1 MAANTYGLYC
11 PLAMACEILEPRWT
25 MLILWE
31 MKFGATH
38 FNEIRRGVPGISPT
52 LLSKRLKVM
61 EEQGLVE
68 RLEDKATGTVD
79 YVRTPVAIELDAAM
93 LMLGQWAHR
102 NIEAEV
108 TLANVDPEILMWNM
122 RSKINA
128 AELPPRR
135 VVVRIHLTDLT
146 KGQTVYWLMAR
157 PGVPVDLCFKDPKFD
172 VDVFIEAETKSLA
185 SVTMG
190 YSTFETEIA
199 NDRIF
204 LSGEQRLIK
213 TIDRWLEKSQF
224 SRNAC

>member
-1 MAANTYGLYC
+1 M
-11 PLAMACEILEPRWT
+11 RS
-25 MLILWE
+25 
-31 MKFGATH
+31 GATH

-61 EEQGLVE
+61 EEQGLIE
-68 RLEDKATGTVD
+68 RLEDKGNGTVD
-79 YVRTPVAIELDAAM
+79 YVRTPVAIELEPAM

-108 TLANVDPEILMWNM
+108 TLANVDPETLMWSL
-122 RSKINA
+122 RTKINA
-128 AELPPRR
+128 TELPARR
-135 VVVRIHLTDLT
+135 VVVRIHLTDLS
-146 KGQTVYWLMAR
+146 KGQTIYWLMAR

-172 VDVFIEAETKSLA
+172 VDLFVEAETKSLA
-185 SVTMG
+185 SVAMG
-190 YSTFETEIA
+190 YSTIETEIS

-224 SRNAC
+224 ARSGN